1 MVLAE
6 MVYGVCHQ
14 TEPTSFRDALSEPDS
29 KEWME
34 AIPSEEFPLGFTV
47 VHDSK
52 EVVKLSLKIASSH
65 FQAPI
70 ISV

>member
-1 MVLAE
+1 
-6 MVYGVCHQ
+6 
-14 TEPTSFRDALSEPDS
+14 
-29 KEWME
+29 ME